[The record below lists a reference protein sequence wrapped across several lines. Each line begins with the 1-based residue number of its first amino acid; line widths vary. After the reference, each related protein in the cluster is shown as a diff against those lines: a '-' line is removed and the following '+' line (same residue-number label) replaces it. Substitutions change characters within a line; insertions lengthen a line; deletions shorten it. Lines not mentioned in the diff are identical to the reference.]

1 MESWIWRCWCCSE
14 AAKTS
19 NINHHHHWPPQ
30 QTDQKFDKESA
41 RCQDKS
47 TRFHR
52 IIVMTWS
59 NAYHC
64 MGEPSKINHSKS
76 KSMQFVAWENVE
88 KWLRNILLLTQSF
101 TRLQSVMSFHYPGNV
116 TVTSIFYKKKMTE
129 RKIFILCSLLKD
141 TISICNGCGCRTGPL
156 ACLSLSSVCW
166 VDKGQLPQSG
176 IGLQPVLFPKWF
188 NSKKLKSFY
197 FCISSYIS

>member
-1 MESWIWRCWCCSE
+1 MIATAASTQYFESGYCNSCDTGFKQGCLQTMDTLNKDGMYGMESWIWRGWCCSE

-30 QTDQKFDKESA
+30 QTDQEFDKESA

-52 IIVMTWS
+52 ITVMTWS

-101 TRLQSVMSFHYPGNV
+101 TRLQSV
-116 TVTSIFYKKKMTE
+116 
-129 RKIFILCSLLKD
+129 
-141 TISICNGCGCRTGPL
+141 ISI
-156 ACLSLSSVCW
+156 
-166 VDKGQLPQSG
+166 
-176 IGLQPVLFPKWF
+176 
-188 NSKKLKSFY
+188 
-197 FCISSYIS
+197 